1 MIELGPLQAR
11 ENAAFG
17 RAAGEVASDVVV
29 VGRTNRRALLEG
41 LSAAQAA
48 GEGAAQARVVRRR
61 EEAVAWVRATL
72 GPGDAVLYE
81 NDLPDH
87 FP

>member
-1 MIELGPLQAR
+1 
-11 ENAAFG
+11 
-17 RAAGEVASDVVV
+17 VATDLVI
-29 VGRTNRRALLEG
+29 VGYTNRRALRAGSSPLDP
-41 LSAAQAA
+41 LS
-48 GEGAAQARVVRRR
+48 VRTR

-87 FP
+87 YR